1 MQTYP
6 KRNLYT
12 DIFKYENMKKYHLTW
27 AYLIGLPLAL
37 LLGTPLVAQELALGE
52 NLFPPQSEHTHGSTI
67 VALSNGDLLTAWFQ
81 GNGERW
87 ADDVRIMGARRKAG
101 AQSWSAPFVMADV
114 PDFPDV
120 NPVLFIDPSNR
131 LWLVWYTVMA
141 NQWETSL
148 IKYRISEDFLEMEGA
163 PKWSW
168 QEVLH
173 VKPGGPTERGIQA
186 NDPFVASVKKQ
197 FDILSKSL
205 LEAGLDKEQAQ
216 QWEAFQQ
223 DILAKAAGK
232 NLMATGHA
240 YKADGTY
247 TRKKLGYPYFR
258 RMGWQTKN
266 KPFIQDQRI
275 ILPLYSDGL
284 EMTLFALTDDLGQH
298 WSFSEPVVGIANIQA
313 TVVEK
318 KSGELVAYMRDNGPP
333 PYRHPM
339 SSSTDDGK
347 TWSPIQDSQLLNPGS
362 GSDAVT
368 LANGHWLI
376 AYNDTEGGRHSLA
389 ISLSMDEGKT
399 WPYTKHV
406 LLSNDPE
413 QKATGAYPAIIQDE
427 KGTIHLTYSYRP
439 AQSKLESIRYF
450 GFEEKWVKQKGK

>member
-1 MQTYP
+1 
-6 KRNLYT
+6 
-12 DIFKYENMKKYHLTW
+12 MKQDHSTW
-27 AYLIGLPLAL
+27 PSMIGFFIAVLFS
-37 LLGTPLVAQELALGE
+37 TPVIAQELALGE
-52 NLFPPQSEHTHGSTI
+52 NLFPLQSEHAHGSTL
-67 VALSNGDLLTAWFQ
+67 VSLSNGDVLVAWFQ
-81 GNGERW
+81 GTGERW
-87 ADDVRIMGARRKAG
+87 ADDVRIMGARQKAG
-101 AQSWSAPFVMADV
+101 SKEWSEPFLMADV

-120 NPVLFIDPSNR
+120 NPVLFVDPTDR
-131 LWLVWYTVMA
+131 LWLVWYTVIA

-148 IKYRISEDFLEMEGA
+148 LKYRISEEYREMEGA

-186 NDPFVASVKKQ
+186 NDTFVASIKKQ
-197 FDILSKSL
+197 FKDLTKSL
-205 LEAGLDKEQAQ
+205 NEAGLDEKQAQ
-216 QWEAFQQ
+216 QWKAFQA

-232 NLMATGHA
+232 NLMASGYA

-247 TRKKLGYPYFR
+247 TREKLGYPYFR

-284 EMTLFALTDDLGQH
+284 EMTLFALTDDLGKH

-313 TVVEK
+313 SVVQK
-318 KSGELVAYMRDNGPP
+318 KNGDLVAYMRDNGPP
-333 PYRHPM
+333 PYRHPV
-339 SSSTDDGK
+339 STSVDGGK
-347 TWSPIQDSQLLNPGS
+347 SWSLVQDSQLPNPGS

-389 ISLSMDEGKT
+389 ISLSEDEGKT
-399 WPYTKHV
+399 WSYTRRV
-406 LLSNDPE
+406 LLSKDPE
-413 QKATGAYPAIIQDE
+413 QKASGAYPAIIQDQN
-427 KGTIHLTYSYRP
+427 GLIHLSYSYRP
-439 AQSKLESIRYF
+439 AQSKLETIRYF
-450 GFEEKWVKQKGK
+450 NFDENWVKEKE

>member
-1 MQTYP
+1 
-6 KRNLYT
+6 
-12 DIFKYENMKKYHLTW
+12 MKKHHLVW
-27 AYLIGLPLAL
+27 ALITGISLSFQFT
-37 LLGTPLVAQELALGE
+37 GTLTAQDFALGD
-52 NLFPPQSEHTHGSTI
+52 NLFALQMEHTHGSTI
-67 VALSNGDLLTAWFQ
+67 VALSNGDLLVAWFQ

-101 AQSWSAPFVMADV
+101 TKTWSAPFVMADV
-114 PDFPDV
+114 PEFPDI
-120 NPVLFIDPSNR
+120 NPVLFIDPADR
-131 LWLVWYTVMA
+131 LWLVWYTVIA

-148 IKYRISEDFLEMEGA
+148 IKYRISEDYLEPEGA
-163 PKWSW
+163 PNWNW

-186 NDPFVASVKKQ
+186 NDSFVAAVKKQ
-197 FDILSKSL
+197 FIAIGKSL
-205 LEAGLDKEQAQ
+205 QEAGIDDQQAQ
-216 QWEAFQQ
+216 QWEAFQK
-223 DILAKAAGK
+223 DILAKAAGE
-232 NLMATGHA
+232 NLMATGHV
-240 YKADGTY
+240 YKADGTF
-247 TRKKLGYPYFR
+247 TREKLGYPYFR

-298 WSFSEPVVGIANIQA
+298 WSFSQPVVGIANIQA
-313 TVVEK
+313 AVVEK

-339 SSSTDDGK
+339 SSSADGGK
-347 TWSPIQDSQLLNPGS
+347 TWSPIQDSQLPNPGS

-368 LANGHWLI
+368 LANGHWLM

-399 WPYTKHV
+399 WPYTRHI

-413 QKATGAYPAIIQDE
+413 QKATGAYPAIIQDQAG
-427 KGTIHLTYSYRP
+427 KVHLTYSYRP
-439 AQSKLESIRYF
+439 AQSKKESIRYF
-450 GFEEKWVKQKGK
+450 SFEEGWVKEQDQSTSGHK